1 MGRSLCESI
10 YKPKNDSLNKIE
22 PYIDHSMINKNFK
35 GKTPTLVELIKQP
48 IWKRY
53 RKGASGIP
61 KDTFKPDYLRFERK
75 ANPDYYVFIS
85 LMLSTIVQI
94 GQMIQFQG
102 HRALKMFQNN
112 IYIILPTEMYWKD
125 IRLAK

>member
-1 MGRSLCESI
+1 MEKMLAEFQ
-10 YKPKNDSLNKIE
+10 KTHLNQI
-22 PYIDHSMINKNFK
+22 ICALNA
-35 GKTPTLVELIKQP
+35 KQIP
-48 IWKRY
+48 I
-53 RKGASGIP
+53 
-61 KDTFKPDYLRFERK
+61 TMF
-75 ANPDYYVFIS
+75 FIS

-102 HRALKMFQNN
+102 NRALKMFQNN